1 MNKTIKSKIKAK
13 NVLYKKYIQNER
25 FESDFVCLK
34 NIIIELKELIFSTK
48 ALYYNNKKI
57 PLIPL
62 LLVDNKFVTKI
73 KTKTIIFSK
82 YHAEPCT
89 LVKNSSVI
97 PSVLL

>member
-1 MNKTIKSKIKAK
+1 MYST
-13 NVLYKKYIQNER
+13 KKYIQNER

-62 LLVDNKFVTKI
+62 LLVDNKFVRQKQS
-73 KTKTIIFSK
+73 FSTSIMLI
-82 YHAEPCT
+82 HAHF
-89 LVKNSSVI
+89 
-97 PSVLL
+97 